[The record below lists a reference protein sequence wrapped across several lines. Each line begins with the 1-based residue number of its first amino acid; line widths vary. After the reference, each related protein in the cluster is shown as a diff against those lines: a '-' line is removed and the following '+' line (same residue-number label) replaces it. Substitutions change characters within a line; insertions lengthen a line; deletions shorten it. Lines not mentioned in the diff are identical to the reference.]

1 MTGTEN
7 ATAVRE
13 AHRFDEEKLVS
24 YLRER
29 LNPDLQLDQ
38 VSQFV
43 GGQSNPTYLLQCKD
57 ATYVMRK
64 KPPGK
69 LLPSAHMVER
79 EYRVMAA
86 LADSPVPVPTM
97 RVLCEDPEIIGT
109 AFYVM
114 DFVPGR
120 VYADPLLPELGNAE
134 RGQAYQHLAEVMAAM
149 HEVDPGAVGLGD
161 FGKPTG
167 YTQRQFAV
175 WTRQYEASKTED
187 LEEMDGLHRWLE
199 ANLPDTEET
208 TIIHGDYRLGNVM
221 LDPVEPSI
229 VAVLD
234 WELSTLGNPL
244 VDLAHCCLS
253 YCIPAG
259 SGQYPGLVG
268 ADLKALE
275 IPDEAAFLDSYFSAR
290 GTAAPGNWAFY
301 MAFALY
307 RMAAICQGVY
317 YRGIQGNASD
327 PKAKEYGEITR
338 YLAKIGVQRIKS

>member
-1 MTGTEN
+1 MTGMEN

-13 AHRFDEEKLVS
+13 AHRFDEDKLVA
-24 YLRER
+24 YLRTS
-29 LNPDLQLDQ
+29 LNADLELEK
-38 VSQFV
+38 VSQFM
-43 GGQSNPTYLLQCKD
+43 GGQSNPTYLLQFKD

-86 LADSPVPVPTM
+86 LAGSAVPVPTM

-114 DFVPGR
+114 DFVEGR
-120 VYADPLLPELGNAE
+120 VYADPLLPELTNAD

-149 HEVDPGAVGLGD
+149 HEVDPGDAGLGD
-161 FGKPTG
+161 FGKPSG
-167 YTQRQFAV
+167 YTERQFSV

-187 LEEMDGLHRWLE
+187 LGEMDELHAWLKN
-199 ANLPDTEET
+199 NLPQSEET

-221 LDPVEPSI
+221 LDPVQPRI

-259 SGQYPGLVG
+259 AGEYPGLVG
-268 ADLKALE
+268 ADLDGLQ
-275 IPDEAAFLDSYFSAR
+275 IPDEAGFLDSYFSAR
-290 GTAAPGNWAFY
+290 GIDAPDNWAFY

-327 PKAKEYGEITR
+327 PKAKEYGQITR
-338 YLAKIGVQRIKS
+338 YLAKIGVQRIKG